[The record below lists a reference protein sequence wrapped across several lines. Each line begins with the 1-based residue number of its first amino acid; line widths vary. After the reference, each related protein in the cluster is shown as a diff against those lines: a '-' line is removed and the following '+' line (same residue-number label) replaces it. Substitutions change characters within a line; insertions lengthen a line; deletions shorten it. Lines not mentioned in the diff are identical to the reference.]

1 MDLPS
6 RSDDSPCESR
16 GERRELSDVALCL
29 QGGESRAKARRRDK
43 CWMDTCLH
51 ALDGSK
57 PLVRVVLPVH
67 RDTPIMILE
76 RFEHELARR
85 DAAQVKFGPGEPKER
100 GRGQVDIVFTATC
113 AAVHNAHS
121 DLGAVPWIGDCGRQ
135 RTMALFASSTV
146 DESIAANDG
155 VRRSRDSFVRR
166 GEEITTGNEGTAT
179 WVAVGR
185 TVRTGPCVIGQLGL
199 RVRRR
204 QSEKRHREVK

>member
-29 QGGESRAKARRRDK
+29 QGGESRAIARRRDK
-43 CWMDTCLH
+43 WWMGTCLH

-76 RFEHELARR
+76 CLEHELTRL
-85 DAAQVKFGPGEPKER
+85 DLAQVKFGPGEPEER
-100 GRGQVDIVFTATC
+100 GRGQVDIFVIAAC

-135 RTMALFASSTV
+135 RTVALFASSTV
-146 DESIAANDG
+146 DESIATDDG
-155 VRRSRDSFVRR
+155 VR
-166 GEEITTGNEGTAT
+166 
-179 WVAVGR
+179 
-185 TVRTGPCVIGQLGL
+185 
-199 RVRRR
+199 
-204 QSEKRHREVK
+204 